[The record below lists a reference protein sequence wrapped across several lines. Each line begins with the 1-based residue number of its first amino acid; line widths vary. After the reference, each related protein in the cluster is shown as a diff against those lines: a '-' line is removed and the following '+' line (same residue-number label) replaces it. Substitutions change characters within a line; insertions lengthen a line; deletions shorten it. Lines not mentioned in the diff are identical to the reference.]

1 MGFILQKFA
10 RNTTRVTQGL
20 IATDWNG
27 PQLGRA
33 SPDPPIVEILCV
45 LSSVVWYYILPP
57 PSAEIFEMC
66 CISTLTFSG
75 NSVQH

>member
-33 SPDPPIVEILCV
+33 SPDPSIVEILCV